1 MTDLIVE
8 LSKYLMT
15 LLFAFYTYECFSS
28 FRGKLT
34 PEKRAKIFKRQM
46 CLMYL
51 IHLDAFL
58 AIYAVTD
65 DIRMILFYVVQAAF
79 IAVTISSYRPVSYT
93 HLDVYKRQ
101 ARTECQFLRQESE
114 GAGDVC
120 AAFRGSGED

>member
-1 MTDLIVE
+1 
-8 LSKYLMT
+8 MT

-65 DIRMILFYVVQAAF
+65 DIRMILFYVVQAAL
-79 IAVTISSYRPVSYT
+79 YW
-93 HLDVYKRQ
+93 L
-101 ARTECQFLRQESE
+101 LSE
-114 GAGDVC
+114 
-120 AAFRGSGED
+120 

>member
-1 MTDLIVE
+1 
-8 LSKYLMT
+8 MT

-79 IAVTISSYRPVSYT
+79 YCRHNFQLPSGVRKGFRAFDQQYVHAVNDR
-93 HLDVYKRQ
+93 VYYDYK
-101 ARTECQFLRQESE
+101 AFL
-114 GAGDVC
+114 
-120 AAFRGSGED
+120 

>member
-51 IHLDAFL
+51 IHLDAVSGN
-58 AIYAVTD
+58 YAVTD
-65 DIRMILFYVVQAAF
+65 DIRMIL
-79 IAVTISSYRPVSYT
+79 I
-93 HLDVYKRQ
+93 L
-101 ARTECQFLRQESE
+101 C
-114 GAGDVC
+114 GAGGVYC
-120 AAFRGSGED
+120 RHNFQLPPGVRKGFRAFDQQYVHAVNDRVYYDYKAFL